1 MNSAGNVDPDGHP
14 MNWIHLFRGMRRYAW
29 AGAQLWLV
37 VAIGS
42 AVGSMQA
49 PAQYVAT
56 QGITVTLVPIGGPT
70 AANQQRLDAQAVTIA
85 RMIASP
91 DFLASHQ
98 FTTAVSQQQA
108 TQGGSTTSNTFSPEH
123 VSDALSATHAGAR
136 ITLSASSSSST
147 QAVVLVQT
155 ATQALTVHAAD
166 LLPPQDETTIRLV
179 PDQSAPLVARD
190 TATDDAARNLL
201 LTHLGLA
208 TATALLLV
216 LALGWI
222 ASRTPNDA
230 IASTTERQ
238 GTETGQTRA

>member
-1 MNSAGNVDPDGHP
+1 MNSAGHADPDGHL
-14 MNWIHLFRGMRRYAW
+14 MNWRHLFRGLRRYAW
-29 AGAQLWLV
+29 AGILLWLI

-42 AVGSMQA
+42 AVAYMQT
-49 PAQYVAT
+49 PAQYVAI
-56 QGITVTLVPIGGPT
+56 QDITVTLVPIGGLT
-70 AANQQRLDAQAVTIA
+70 AANQQQLDVQAETIA

-108 TQGGSTTSNTFSPEH
+108 TQGGSTTSNTFSSEQ
-123 VSDALSATHAGAR
+123 VGDALSATHSGAR

-147 QAVVLVQT
+147 QAVILVQT
-155 ATQALTVHAAD
+155 ATQALTVNAAD
-166 LLPPQDETTIRLV
+166 LLPPEDETTIRLV

-190 TATDDAARNLL
+190 TATDDAAHNLL
-201 LTHLGLA
+201 LTRLGLA

-222 ASRTPNDA
+222 ASRAPSDA
-230 IASTTERQ
+230 IASAATSKGAE
-238 GTETGQTRA
+238 QTDM